1 MKQIFI
7 DTLKSNGKWSRKSLT
22 VLVTMTTAIG
32 LGIFIAISDK
42 ILNTVVN
49 PYAIQVFNSLLLFA
63 GTLMGVTEAG
73 KKFIN
78 KNEINN

>member
-7 DTLKSNGKWSRKSLT
+7 DTLKTNGKWSRKSLT
-22 VLVTMTTAIG
+22 ILVTMFTTIS

-42 ILNTVVN
+42 LLDAVVN

-63 GTLMGVTEAG
+63 GTLMGVTEVG
-73 KKFIN
+73 KKFSN
-78 KNEINN
+78 KN